1 MLMQKKPV
9 GISQGRNVLIDA
21 LYYQNDFM
29 NYVEHVAGK
38 RDRAVEGIRKIPN
51 NNAKVPDGRP
61 ESMLDMRIWQ
71 LRRCMPLGMRYS
83 TLYQRKENGF
93 GKPGMDEYELV
104 FEGRLEKS
112 DLESMEERMARC
124 TPNDFGGHQLSVSDI
139 VELSQEGESRFFY
152 AEAEGFEEI
161 DLSQKGE
168 KNAKE

>member
-1 MLMQKKPV
+1 
-9 GISQGRNVLIDA
+9 
-21 LYYQNDFM
+21 
-29 NYVEHVAGK
+29 
-38 RDRAVEGIRKIPN
+38 
-51 NNAKVPDGRP
+51 
-61 ESMLDMRIWQ
+61 
-71 LRRCMPLGMRYS
+71 
-83 TLYQRKENGF
+83 
-93 GKPGMDEYELV
+93 MDEYELV

-124 TPNDFGGHQLSVSDI
+124 TPDDLGGHQLSVSDI

>member
-1 MLMQKKPV
+1 MQKKPV

-38 RDRAVEGIRKIPN
+38 RDRAEEGIRKIPN

-71 LRRCMPLGMRYS
+71 LRRCLPLKMRYS

-93 GKPGMDEYELV
+93 EKPCRSEYEQV
-104 FEGRLEKS
+104 YEGVLAKS
-112 DLESMEERMARC
+112 GLESMEERMTRC
-124 TPNDFGGHQLSVSDI
+124 TPDDFGGHQLSVSDV
-139 VELSQEGESRFFY
+139 VELSQDGDSRFFY
-152 AEAEGFEEI
+152 AEAEGFREI
-161 DLSQKGE
+161 DLP
-168 KNAKE
+168 